1 MQRSSV
7 VLPQPDGP
15 TTHMISLRLTASD
28 NWWNATTAPSRN
40 SLLAFSATIA
50 G

>member
-7 VLPQPDGP
+7 VLLQPDGP
-15 TTHMISLRLTASD
+15 TTHAISLRLTSSD
-28 NWWNATTAPSRN
+28 NWWNDHGAVEDN
-40 SLLAFSATIA
+40 LLAFSAMIA

>member
-15 TTHMISLRLTASD
+15 TTHMISLRLTSSD

-40 SLLAFSATIA
+40 SLLAFSAMIA